1 MKSFLTFI
9 LSFSIFAYAQPYQNL
24 EKKDSFQKAQTKKP
38 QPQVYYQEVVV
49 TPRDILKTIQNFYDE
64 YKSGQELLKKAEAYL
79 VFPNVYRA
87 GLVVGGTYAY
97 GAMVKN
103 NSIYSYYKMYS
114 TSVGLQVGIQ
124 NYSLI
129 IVFFTKESLKRFLTK
144 EEWKVGLDTGL
155 AFTSW
160 KQGLDIN
167 SIDLTK
173 DTVVIPFNN
182 TGLMANISFEG
193 TVFQRLNK

>member
-1 MKSFLTFI
+1 MKSVKYIISSILIGGFLY
-9 LSFSIFAYAQPYQNL
+9 SQPYNNMPKR
-24 EKKDSFQKAQTKKP
+24 EDSFTQAATTPK
-38 QPQVYYQEVVV
+38 VVYQEVTI
-49 TPRDILKTIQNFYDE
+49 TPRDILKTVQRFYDE
-64 YKSGQELLKKAEAYL
+64 FKSGEELLKKAEAYL

-87 GLVVGGTYAY
+87 GLIVGGTYGY
-97 GAMVKN
+97 GALVKN
-103 NSIYSYYKMYS
+103 NSIDSYYKIYS

-144 EEWKVGLDTGL
+144 EEWKVGLDTGI

-160 KQGLDIN
+160 KQGIDIN
-167 SIDLTK
+167 SLDLTK

-182 TGLMANISFEG
+182 VGLMANVSFEG
-193 TVFQRLNK
+193 TVFQRLK

>member
-1 MKSFLTFI
+1 MKNIKYIVYFVL
-9 LSFSIFAYAQPYQNL
+9 FSALAYAQPYNNMQRT
-24 EKKDSFQKAQTKKP
+24 DSFSKPNTKP
-38 QPQVYYQEVVV
+38 QVVYQEVTI
-49 TPRDILKTIQNFYDE
+49 TPRDILKTVQRFYDE
-64 YKSGQELLKKAEAYL
+64 YKSGEELLKKAEAYL

-87 GLVVGGTYAY
+87 GLIVGGTYGY
-97 GAMVKN
+97 GALVKN
-103 NSIYSYYKMYS
+103 NSIYSYYKIYS

-129 IVFFTKESLKRFLTK
+129 IVFFTKESLKRFLTR

-160 KQGLDIN
+160 KQGIDIN
-167 SIDLTK
+167 SLDLTK

-182 TGLMANISFEG
+182 VGLMANISFEG
-193 TVFQRLNK
+193 TVFQRLK